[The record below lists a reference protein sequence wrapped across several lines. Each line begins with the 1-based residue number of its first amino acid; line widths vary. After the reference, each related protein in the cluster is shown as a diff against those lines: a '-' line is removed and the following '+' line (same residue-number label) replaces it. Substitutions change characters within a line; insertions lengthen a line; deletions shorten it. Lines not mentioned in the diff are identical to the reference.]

1 MGAKLSGSNWPKAER
16 SVWGEQSVEAEIS
29 VNVYVIQQMLPE
41 EYVHWGDV
49 GA

>member
-1 MGAKLSGSNWPKAER
+1 MLWPEAAR
-16 SVWGEQSVEAEIS
+16 PLWRGQSAEAEIS